1 MEGETESEKEEKESS
16 GESERKYEV
25 TANSALSEYLAV
37 NMLNANTSISLKEF
51 PESADTDYLLD
62 AWEEAVYQ
70 NPMVLGV
77 TGASIANGGKTL
89 HVKYDT
95 KSEEIK
101 KKQKEISKEAE
112 RVVDSIITD
121 DMTELEKEM
130 AINQYLCDTAEYDM
144 DALENAEE
152 NDFAGVDAKF
162 NDSFTPYGVLLNKTS
177 YAGAFK
183 LLAQQAGLECIVVT
197 GNLDGELPHA
207 WNKIK
212 IDGEWRIVDST
223 NNDNELILNALL
235 NLPDYAADK
244 VLVEDERFVLDDKVK
259 DYEAKSD
266 DKEFY
271 RIEGKFYEKNK
282 IFEPLKNELKEE
294 GIAVLRT
301 DYTLSDK
308 EFMKIAQEVVEGY
321 GSGELGGYY
330 WLGVIYLTDEEGREK

>member
-1 MEGETESEKEEKESS
+1 MNNRRDAYKEVYIVLQDLNEEDYNRIPPEIIETIKENSNEEYEFVLNDELELKEQLLLPETKAILFNLFRDYLATPVQKEKILKMQSE
-16 GESERKYEV
+16 ERKKV
-25 TANSALSEYLAV
+25 
-37 NMLNANTSISLKEF
+37 
-51 PESADTDYLLD
+51 
-62 AWEEAVYQ
+62 EE
-70 NPMVLGV
+70 
-77 TGASIANGGKTL
+77 
-89 HVKYDT
+89 
-95 KSEEIK
+95 K

-162 NDSFTPYGVLLNKTS
+162 NDSFTPYGVLLNKTGVCSS

>member
-1 MEGETESEKEEKESS
+1 MKVEGETESEKEEKESS

-130 AINQYLCDTAEYDM
+130 AINQYLCC
-144 DALENAEE
+144 
-152 NDFAGVDAKF
+152 
-162 NDSFTPYGVLLNKTS
+162 LLYTS
-177 YAGAFK
+177 
-183 LLAQQAGLECIVVT
+183 
-197 GNLDGELPHA
+197 D
-207 WNKIK
+207 
-212 IDGEWRIVDST
+212 
-223 NNDNELILNALL
+223 
-235 NLPDYAADK
+235 AAD
-244 VLVEDERFVLDDKVK
+244 E
-259 DYEAKSD
+259 
-266 DKEFY
+266 
-271 RIEGKFYEKNK
+271 
-282 IFEPLKNELKEE
+282 
-294 GIAVLRT
+294 
-301 DYTLSDK
+301 
-308 EFMKIAQEVVEGY
+308 
-321 GSGELGGYY
+321 
-330 WLGVIYLTDEEGREK
+330 

>member
-1 MEGETESEKEEKESS
+1 M
-16 GESERKYEV
+16 
-25 TANSALSEYLAV
+25 
-37 NMLNANTSISLKEF
+37 
-51 PESADTDYLLD
+51 
-62 AWEEAVYQ
+62 
-70 NPMVLGV
+70 
-77 TGASIANGGKTL
+77 
-89 HVKYDT
+89 
-95 KSEEIK
+95 
-101 KKQKEISKEAE
+101 
-112 RVVDSIITD
+112 
-121 DMTELEKEM
+121 
-130 AINQYLCDTAEYDM
+130 
-144 DALENAEE
+144 
-152 NDFAGVDAKF
+152 
-162 NDSFTPYGVLLNKTS
+162 
-177 YAGAFK
+177 
-183 LLAQQAGLECIVVT
+183 T
-197 GNLDGELPHA
+197 GNLDGERPPA

-244 VLVEDERFVLDDKVK
+244 VLVEDERFVLDYKVK

-294 GIAVLRT
+294 GTAVLRT

>member
-1 MEGETESEKEEKESS
+1 M
-16 GESERKYEV
+16 
-25 TANSALSEYLAV
+25 SEYLAV

-162 NDSFTPYGVLLNKTS
+162 NDSFTPYGVLLNKTGVCSS

-197 GNLDGELPHA
+197 GNLDGELPTHG
-207 WNKIK
+207 I
-212 IDGEWRIVDST
+212 R
-223 NNDNELILNALL
+223 
-235 NLPDYAADK
+235 
-244 VLVEDERFVLDDKVK
+244 
-259 DYEAKSD
+259 
-266 DKEFY
+266 
-271 RIEGKFYEKNK
+271 
-282 IFEPLKNELKEE
+282 LK
-294 GIAVLRT
+294 
-301 DYTLSDK
+301 
-308 EFMKIAQEVVEGY
+308 
-321 GSGELGGYY
+321 
-330 WLGVIYLTDEEGREK
+330 

>member
-1 MEGETESEKEEKESS
+1 M
-16 GESERKYEV
+16 
-25 TANSALSEYLAV
+25 
-37 NMLNANTSISLKEF
+37 KEF

-162 NDSFTPYGVLLNKTS
+162 
-177 YAGAFK
+177 
-183 LLAQQAGLECIVVT
+183 
-197 GNLDGELPHA
+197 
-207 WNKIK
+207 
-212 IDGEWRIVDST
+212 
-223 NNDNELILNALL
+223 
-235 NLPDYAADK
+235 
-244 VLVEDERFVLDDKVK
+244 
-259 DYEAKSD
+259 
-266 DKEFY
+266 
-271 RIEGKFYEKNK
+271 
-282 IFEPLKNELKEE
+282 
-294 GIAVLRT
+294 
-301 DYTLSDK
+301 
-308 EFMKIAQEVVEGY
+308 
-321 GSGELGGYY
+321 
-330 WLGVIYLTDEEGREK
+330 